1 MASRF
6 AILFFGIL
14 VSFPLGEATG
24 QMRAAYT
31 AKTVEKRFSPS
42 GVETETE
49 FITDVVK
56 SDGSQVK
63 ITRKIA
69 DTKQWVDVK
78 TIIDLKSRQ
87 RIELEPLT
95 ESKTTSALSARYA
108 QYLQTK
114 PKACADGSS
123 LERSQVQ
130 GQEAIRVQNDYNLPS
145 GEVDRVE
152 RWLAPALDCFPLRE
166 KISRGPKSGPFTL
179 KMTRDVTA
187 LTLGDPDP
195 SLFQVKPNFKERSAS
210 EVAAEF
216 KRKYPKLAEEGCGPC
231 TATLPAETGH

>member
-1 MASRF
+1 MASLPAF
-6 AILFFGIL
+6 LFCGIL
-14 VSFPLGEATG
+14 VGFPPRDVSG
-24 QMRAAYT
+24 QERAAYT
-31 AKTVEKRFSPS
+31 ARTVEKRFSPS
-42 GVETETE
+42 KVETETE
-49 FITDVVK
+49 FITDAVR

-69 DTKQWVDVK
+69 ATKQWVDVK
-78 TIIDLKSRQ
+78 TIIDLKSKQ

-95 ESKTTSALSARYA
+95 ESRTTSALSARYA

-114 PKACADGSS
+114 PKACAEGSS
-123 LERSQVQ
+123 LERSRIR
-130 GQEAIRVQNDYNLPS
+130 GQEVIRVQNDYNLPS

-166 KISRGPKSGPFTL
+166 RFSKGPKNGPLTL
-179 KMTRDVTA
+179 KMTRDVTT

-195 SLFQVKPNFKERSAS
+195 LLFQAAPNFKERSAS

-216 KRKYPKLAEEGCGPC
+216 KRKYPRLAEEGCGPC
-231 TATLPAETGH
+231 TTTLSAETSR